1 VRIRSVKTESAKN
14 ILENQLTLT
23 NTEWPKSQ
31 LTEKTTEYLR
41 HRLTEWTDFLI
52 DDKGECRVH
61 IHKKEVEQ
69 NHFEVSLLTSI
80 EKQVTFRE
88 F

>member
-1 VRIRSVKTESAKN
+1 VRIRSVKTESAKI

-31 LTEKTTEYLR
+31 LTEKKTEYLR
-41 HRLTEWTDFLI
+41 HRLTDFFI

-69 NHFEVSLLTSI
+69 NHFEVPLLTSI
-80 EKQVTFRE
+80 EKQVTFLE